1 MGKNGIMKYGINE
14 NGIRKNG
21 IRRKGTEG
29 RGGRPAKG
37 GGGDLPTRVE
47 LGATISSSFCWMAQ
61 PDVAIA
67 MIDDRSFSSHVALA
81 RNSFKLSP
89 IFALN
94 CGQKGAMRA
103 SNVQWCRMC
112 TRC

>member
-1 MGKNGIMKYGINE
+1 MGSGGRE
-14 NGIRKNG
+14 
-21 IRRKGTEG
+21 RKGEAG
-29 RGGRPAKG
+29 DRQRG

-47 LGATISSSFCWMAQ
+47 LGATISSSLCWMAQ

-67 MIDDRSFSSHVALA
+67 MIDDRTFSSHVALA

-94 CGQKGAMRA
+94 CGQKGAMRG
-103 SNVQWCRMC
+103 SNVQWCRLC
-112 TRC
+112 TRY